1 MDTIEFDY
9 YNFYKIIYQKL
20 FPENKKIILEPI
32 SCIFRLILLIYME
45 EGTKISI
52 SNNSIQYNNPGLTQ
66 GLLRNMN
73 GDGRDDLH
81 NLYNPLLKSL
91 EWYPPNNIDQE
102 NKRYTYFY
110 QKCIQGIDILLKSY
124 EKETIIHHTL
134 QLYKKMLIDTLNAK
148 DFEKIECKE
157 SPLLNN
163 MKDFW
168 MEEELEIIY
177 KILLI
182 INKYQDK
189 EDKEDNKENIK
200 VYLTI
205 INNIITM
212 KEKKVSNYIMK
223 SSTTY
228 N

>member
-20 FPENKKIILEPI
+20 FPENKNIILEPI